1 MCMCTNMHNLNGKG
15 RNSLPPRKDK
25 LQKLTQVIQSHSS
38 TSNSNPIYI
47 YIYIYLLTCL
57 TPVHDLSSAT
67 KGDAGTT
74 AGNTTFTITKDDHI
88 YFSIETNSRL
98 CIFIFLNNWTI
109 PGIVETPCKPRTFI
123 RGHGPMNYLQ
133 SMESNHR
140 LNICFMRH
148 TPRLRTR
155 TN

>member
-1 MCMCTNMHNLNGKG
+1 MHNELRYEAKIQVI
-15 RNSLPPRKDK
+15 SDMPRKK
-25 LQKLTQVIQSHSS
+25 IQFHAISPH
-38 TSNSNPIYI
+38 IYI